1 MTTTTEYKIVLPIM
15 CSECGYI
22 TAFDVPRKN
31 AIGATYDCNCGR
43 VMLIKGN
50 LRTVDLHA
58 DMSKRLHEQYG
69 IDVQKADWAHIELD
83 GES

>member
-1 MTTTTEYKIVLPIM
+1 MTTTTDYKTVLPIM

-22 TAFDVPRKN
+22 TAFDVPRKT

-50 LRTVDLHA
+50 LRTVNLYHQMEENIRAMGVDTTNMKIGHIDL
-58 DMSKRLHEQYG
+58 G
-69 IDVQKADWAHIELD
+69 

>member
-31 AIGATYDCNCGR
+31 AIGATYDCNCGM

-50 LRTVDLHA
+50 LRTVNLYHQMEQNIRAMGVDTSGMKIGHIDLGGV
-58 DMSKRLHEQYG
+58 S
-69 IDVQKADWAHIELD
+69 
-83 GES
+83 